1 MQWSFSKGCSRTI
14 SSIAYPL
21 FFRISASWR
30 KMAFGS
36 LVTSMLRALI
46 AMRNSL
52 PGSRNVSRFSANILA
67 WSGCAM
73 SQYTESTSE
82 TRVRYRLGKR
92 ASSKIGTVLILF
104 LDTLL
109 TRSLKDR
116 CANSTQ
122 YTLPSRPTMSLTWL
136 TVVPLAAPKYRT
148 FDFSLIGIL

>member
-1 MQWSFSKGCSRTI
+1 
-14 SSIAYPL
+14 
-21 FFRISASWR
+21 
-30 KMAFGS
+30 
-36 LVTSMLRALI
+36 MLRALI

-82 TRVRYRLGKR
+82 TRVRYLLGKR

-104 LDTLL
+104 LDTLF
-109 TRSLKDR
+109 TRSLKDL

-122 YTLPSRPTMSLTWL
+122 YTFPSRPAMSLTWL